1 VQPLAH
7 SFKLRLFHFAA
18 KPEQLR
24 SAPMPF
30 ALNTMML
37 VIVIAVFEMPL
48 GIPDTARHGPYSQ
61 HKLTLALFE
70 FRMQEAF

>member
-1 VQPLAH
+1 
-7 SFKLRLFHFAA
+7 
-18 KPEQLR
+18 
-24 SAPMPF
+24 MPF

>member
-1 VQPLAH
+1 
-7 SFKLRLFHFAA
+7 
-18 KPEQLR
+18 
-24 SAPMPF
+24 
-30 ALNTMML
+30 ML

-61 HKLTLALFE
+61 HNPTLTLFE